1 MKIIKSVMWL
11 FIGAALCGKIQ
22 AQSPESFGFDGP
34 NSAPI
39 YVIEGNFSQNYSV
52 NSMNFD
58 VDWYM
63 MMDPSSGSLIGTG
76 NFAIDGYFYYYYNWW
91 SINFSGSV
99 AAAFTA
105 KQAGTVLRVNGKMP
119 MTGTGYFAGYYVD
132 RCAVNYSY
140 SNLQIDS
147 VAGSMSGYI
156 SAKGT
161 VRVPGYGTYPVN
173 VPTQYLAQELPD
185 VNQDGEWDS
194 TGEWTAE
201 VNATVDAKGK
211 IVGTGELTVWDEF
224 GEAYDVIPQKV
235 SGKLKNGVV
244 TLSAAG
250 NSKPTSKITVNLT
263 YLQSNDETVAN
274 KSSVSA
280 YGQNRKF

>member
-1 MKIIKSVMWL
+1 MWL
-11 FIGAALCGKIQ
+11 FIGTAFCGRVK
-22 AQSPESFGFDGP
+22 ADSSESFEFDSP

-39 YVIEGNFSQNYSV
+39 YVIEGNFSQNYTV

-58 VDWYM
+58 VDWNM
-63 MMDPSSGSLIGTG
+63 MMDPSSGSLAGIG
-76 NFAIDGYFYYYYNWW
+76 NFAIGGSFYYYNWW
-91 SINFSGSV
+91 SINFSGSL
-99 AAAFTA
+99 AAAFTF
-105 KQAGTVLRVNGKMP
+105 KQTGTVLRVNGKMA
-119 MTGTGYFAGYYVD
+119 MMGTGYFAGYYVD
-132 RCAVNYSY
+132 RCAVNYTY
-140 SNLQIDS
+140 SNFEIDS
-147 VAGSMSGYI
+147 LAGRMSGNMI
-156 SAKGT
+156 AKGS

-185 VNQDGEWDS
+185 VDQDGEWDS

-201 VNATVDAKGK
+201 VDATVDAKGR
-211 IVGTGELTVWDEF
+211 IVGMGELTAWDEF

-235 SGKLKNGVV
+235 SGSLKKGLV

-250 NSKPTSKITVNLT
+250 KSKPTSKIKVNLT

-274 KSSVSA
+274 QSSVSA

>member
-1 MKIIKSVMWL
+1 MKIINPVMWL
-11 FIGAALCGKIQ
+11 FIGVALCGEIQ
-22 AQSPESFGFDGP
+22 AQSSESFGFDGP
-34 NSAPI
+34 DNAPI
-39 YVIEGNFSQNYSV
+39 FVIEGSFSQNYTV

-58 VDWYM
+58 VDWNM
-63 MMDPSSGSLIGTG
+63 MMDPSSGSLVGTG
-76 NFAIDGYFYYYYNWW
+76 NFAIDGYFYYYNWW
-91 SINFSGSV
+91 GINFSGSV
-99 AAAFTA
+99 ATAFTA
-105 KQAGTVLRVNGKMP
+105 KQAGTVLRVNGKMA
-119 MTGTGYFAGYYVD
+119 MTGTGYLASYYVD
-132 RCAVNYSY
+132 RCAVNYTY
-140 SNLQIDS
+140 SNLQVDS
-147 VAGSMSGYI
+147 VAGSMSGNI
-156 SAKGT
+156 SAKGS

-173 VPTQYLAQELPD
+173 VPRQYLAQELPD

-201 VNATVDAKGK
+201 VDATVDAKGK

-235 SGKLKNGVV
+235 SGSLKKGVV
-244 TLSAAG
+244 ALSATG
-250 NSKPTSKITVNLT
+250 NSKPTSKIKVNLT

>member
-1 MKIIKSVMWL
+1 MWL

-39 YVIEGNFSQNYSV
+39 YVVEGDFSLSYTYNNIDYSLDW
-52 NSMNFD
+52 SCTMN
-58 VDWYM
+58 
-63 MMDPSSGSLIGTG
+63 PATGSLIGAG
-76 NFAIDGYFYYYYNWW
+76 NFAFDGYFYYYGWQ
-91 SINFSGSV
+91 SIYFGGSMGV
-99 AAAFTA
+99 ALTA
-105 KQAGTVLRVNGKMP
+105 KQAGNVVRVNGKMALS
-119 MTGTGYFAGYYVD
+119 GGGSIAGYTVSSLIITYTYTNIDVD
-132 RCAVNYSY
+132 PV
-140 SNLQIDS
+140 LGQ
-147 VAGSMSGYI
+147 MSGYG
-156 SAKGT
+156 SAKGRAT
-161 VRVPGYGTYPVN
+161 VPGYGSYPVN
-173 VPTQYLAQELPD
+173 VPNTYISQELPD
-185 VNQDGEWDS
+185 TDTNGEWDS